1 MGSFTAELMPL
12 NPLLKQF
19 AVVLNRPRIPEN
31 IGAAA
36 RAICN
41 MGMGR
46 LVVVSPENPDP
57 ERMLRM
63 ATHKAAHLVK
73 NMRVYSELEEAVSD
87 FGYIVGTTARTG
99 GVRRPIL
106 TPREV
111 AADLFPIAA
120 QNKIALVFGSEDK
133 GLTNQEIRYCH
144 QLVKIPTAQFSS
156 LNLAQAIMIVCYEIR
171 LASAQSPERVIPKL
185 ASSTELERM
194 YERVRD
200 ILIKI
205 SFIQPENPEHWMMNI
220 RRFSSRIGLQAAEVD
235 MIMGICRQIDWFGK
249 SGLAALE
256 GEGAKKKKTGD
267 P

>member
-1 MGSFTAELMPL
+1 MPL
-12 NPLLKQF
+12 NPLFKQF

-63 ATHKAAHLVK
+63 ATHKAAHLVER
-73 NMRVYSELEEAVSD
+73 MQVYSELEEAVSG
-87 FGYIVGTTARTG
+87 FGYIVGLTARTG
-99 GVRRPIL
+99 GVRRPLL

-111 AADLFPIAA
+111 AGTLFPIAA
-120 QNKIALVFGSEDK
+120 QNEIALVFGSEDK
-133 GLTNQEIRYCH
+133 GLTNHEIRHCH

-156 LNLAQAIMIVCYEIR
+156 LNLAQAIMIVCYEIHV
-171 LASAQSPERVIPKL
+171 AGAQSPKRVVPKL
-185 ASSTELERM
+185 ANSAELERM
-194 YERVRD
+194 YERVKD

-220 RRFSSRIGLQAAEVD
+220 RRFCSRVGLQTAEVD

-249 SGLAALE
+249 TGGVALE
-256 GEGAKKKKTGD
+256 AEGAKGKKTSE
-267 P
+267 

>member
-1 MGSFTAELMPL
+1 MSL

-46 LVVVSPENPDP
+46 LIVVSPENPDP

-73 NMRVYSELEEAVSD
+73 EMQVYSELEEAVSD

-99 GVRRPIL
+99 GVRRHIL
-106 TPREV
+106 SPREV
-111 AADLFPIAA
+111 AADLFPLAA
-120 QNKIALVFGSEDK
+120 ENQIALVFGSEDR
-133 GLTNQEIRYCH
+133 GLANDEIRFCH
-144 QLVKIPTAQFSS
+144 QLVKIPTADFSS
-156 LNLAQAIMIVCYEIR
+156 LNLAQAIMIVCYEIHV
-171 LASAQSPERVIPKL
+171 ASFQSPAKTVPKL
-185 ASSTELERM
+185 ASSAELERM
-194 YERVRD
+194 YGRVKD
-200 ILIKI
+200 ILMKI

-220 RRFSSRIGLQAAEVD
+220 RRFCSRIGLRSSEVD
-235 MIMGICRQIDWFGK
+235 MIMGICRQVDWFGR
-249 SGLAALE
+249 SGSAELKAESAE
-256 GEGAKKKKTGD
+256 KKEE
-267 P
+267 